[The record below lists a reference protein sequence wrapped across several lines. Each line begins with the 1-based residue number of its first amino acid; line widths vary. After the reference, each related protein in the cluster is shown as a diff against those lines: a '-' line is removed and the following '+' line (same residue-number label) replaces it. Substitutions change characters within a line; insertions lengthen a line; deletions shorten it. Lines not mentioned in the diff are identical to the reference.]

1 MTGPRAI
8 NELGGPVIPGTIT
21 PLSGWTKFGHYY
33 LQRNYRICMKLLPE
47 TCLRS
52 WDRLLHFVNDPDY
65 DPDSGS
71 GLLSGSL
78 GGGLHFLAV
87 LGVIV
92 HVFWKI
98 NNIFHI

>member
-1 MTGPRAI
+1 MFYCQFSPITPRAGKFSARMEKG
-8 NELGGPVIPGTIT
+8 NT
-21 PLSGWTKFGHYY
+21 PCLGHYY
-33 LQRNYRICMKLLPE
+33 LQSNYRICMKLLPE

-52 WDRLLHFVNDPDY
+52 WDRLLYFVDDSDY

-87 LGVIV
+87 LDVIV
-92 HVFWKI
+92 HVF
-98 NNIFHI
+98 